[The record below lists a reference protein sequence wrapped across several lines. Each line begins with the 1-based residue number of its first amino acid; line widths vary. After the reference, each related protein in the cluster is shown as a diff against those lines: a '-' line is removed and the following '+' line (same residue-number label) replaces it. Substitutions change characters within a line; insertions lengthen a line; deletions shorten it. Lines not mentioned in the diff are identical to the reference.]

1 MIVSS
6 LFLRRVLLLD
16 AAASGATGLLLFAGG
31 QALADITGLQPAFA
45 GPVGLFLIGYALAVA
60 WVGVR
65 RTLHAGLVWAVVALN
80 LAWTVESVLSVGGG
94 HLDVT
99 PLGLAFVI
107 AQALAVAGF
116 AALEIVGVRGSAR
129 LAA

>member
-45 GPVGLFLIGYALAVA
+45 GPVGRFLIGYALAVA

-65 RTLHAGLVWAVVALN
+65 RTLHAGLVWTVVALN
-80 LAWTVESVLSVGGG
+80 LAWTVESILSVGGG

>member
-6 LFLRRVLLLD
+6 LFLRRVLRLD

-80 LAWTVESVLSVGGG
+80 LAWTVESILSVGGG

>member
-16 AAASGATGLLLFAGG
+16 AAASGATGLLLLVGG
-31 QALADITGLQPAFA
+31 QVLADITGLQPAFA

-60 WVGVR
+60 WVGAR
-65 RTLHAGLVWAVVALN
+65 RTLHAGLVWAVVSLN
-80 LAWTVESVLSVGGG
+80 LAWTAESILSVASGY
-94 HLDVT
+94 LDVT
-99 PLGLAFVI
+99 SLGLAFVI

>member
-60 WVGVR
+60 WVGGR
-65 RTLHAGLVWAVVALN
+65 RTLHAGLVWAIVSLN
-80 LAWTVESVLSVGGG
+80 LAWTAESILSVAGGY
-94 HLDVT
+94 LDVT
-99 PLGLAFVI
+99 PLGLAFII

>member
-1 MIVSS
+1 
-6 LFLRRVLLLD
+6 LP
-16 AAASGATGLLLFAGG
+16 
-31 QALADITGLQPAFA
+31 PAFA

-60 WVGVR
+60 WVGGR

-80 LAWTVESVLSVGGG
+80 LAWTVESILSVVGGY
-94 HLDVT
+94 LDVT
-99 PLGLAFVI
+99 SLGLAFVI